1 MRGMLWRDEKTYNK
15 TTRLLLCDVI
25 IQDERLDYQ
34 VGDLD
39 VMVDGVFIE
48 YQCYQGP

>member
-1 MRGMLWRDEKTYNK
+1 MDIIERREQRKPSS
-15 TTRLLLCDVI
+15 RLMPCDVI
-25 IQDERLDYQ
+25 IQDERVDYQ
-34 VGDLD
+34 VVDLD